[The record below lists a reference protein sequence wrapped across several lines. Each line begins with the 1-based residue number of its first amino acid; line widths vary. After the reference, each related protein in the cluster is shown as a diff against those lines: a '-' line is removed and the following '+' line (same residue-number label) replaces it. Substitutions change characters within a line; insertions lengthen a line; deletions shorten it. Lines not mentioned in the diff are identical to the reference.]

1 MDLSSIHITRWGE
14 TGPRVITVHGGAQG
28 STSGGERSFQNQK
41 RLADDGW
48 QLIVP
53 DRPGHGKS
61 PDPGRPDDA
70 EADGAWVAELI
81 GDGAHLVGHSFGG
94 CVALAAAAKR
104 PEAVR
109 SLTLIEPAMHRL
121 AISDPAVRKF
131 MFRILLVSLFS
142 FSPETK
148 ALRVMKILGI
158 PPEIRSRSDK
168 EELRRLGK
176 ALGRGKLPS
185 KPELERE
192 LGIIARAGIPLLT
205 VTGGWSEAFDVT
217 GESVA
222 ALGGGW
228 HVIVSSPH
236 HFPQIVSD
244 EFNKVL
250 TAFMKESDAKYG
262 ASPAHP

>member
-1 MDLSSIHITRWGE
+1 MDLTSIHITRWGDG
-14 TGPRVITVHGGAQG
+14 GPRVVMVHGGAQG
-28 STSGGERSFQNQK
+28 SATGGERNFQNQK

-70 EADGAWVAELI
+70 EADGAWVAELLD
-81 GDGAHLVGHSFGG
+81 GGAHLVGHSFGG

-109 SLTLIEPAMHRL
+109 SLTLIEPAMHKL

-131 MFRILLVSLFS
+131 MLRMPLASLFS
-142 FSPETK
+142 FSPAAK
-148 ALRVMKILGI
+148 AARILTILGI
-158 PPEIRSRSDK
+158 PPEIRGRSDK
-168 EELRRLGK
+168 EELSRLGK
-176 ALGRGKLPS
+176 ALSRGKLPS
-185 KPELERE
+185 KETLERE
-192 LGIIARAGIPLLT
+192 LGIINRSGIPLLV
-205 VTGGWSEAFDVT
+205 VTGGWSEAFDAT
-217 GESVA
+217 GERAA

-228 HVIVSSPH
+228 HVVVNSPH
-236 HFPQIVSD
+236 HFPQIVSE

-250 TAFMKESDAKYG
+250 VGFMKDSDARAG
-262 ASPAHP
+262 